1 MTPPAT
7 PSSAARL
14 DEVWKRVGAA
24 LETDGPLPVRVA
36 EAAAIATGSRD
47 ATLYLREKDAWV
59 RAGESLPN
67 PPAAE
72 EVPDPLPE
80 GIFVRDGNLWLP
92 LSAEG
97 ELHGLL
103 RLCDVPAAVAESPD
117 NAALLAFLLG
127 AVVATHRLGRQV

>member
-1 MTPPAT
+1 MIPPAL

-14 DEVWKRVGAA
+14 EEIWKRVGAA
-24 LETDGPLPVRVA
+24 LESDHPLPSRVA
-36 EAAAIATGSRD
+36 EAAAIATGARD

-59 RAGESLPN
+59 RAGEAAPA
-67 PPAAE
+67 PPQAG

-80 GIFVRDGNLWLP
+80 GIFVRDGNLWVP

-103 RLCDVPAAVAESPD
+103 RLCDVPAGESPE
-117 NAALLAFLLG
+117 
-127 AVVATHRLGRQV
+127 